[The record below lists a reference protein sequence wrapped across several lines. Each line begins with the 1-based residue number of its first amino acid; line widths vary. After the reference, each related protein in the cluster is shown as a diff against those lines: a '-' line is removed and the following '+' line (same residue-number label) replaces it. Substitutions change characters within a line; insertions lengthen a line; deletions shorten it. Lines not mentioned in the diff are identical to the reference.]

1 MSLEATTQQHSSPR
15 DEGERER
22 EREREN
28 RNAKVKT
35 CNRKQTAENLKYK
48 TTTET
53 KENTIEEVEAME

>member
-1 MSLEATTQQHSSPR
+1 MK
-15 DEGERER
+15 ERER